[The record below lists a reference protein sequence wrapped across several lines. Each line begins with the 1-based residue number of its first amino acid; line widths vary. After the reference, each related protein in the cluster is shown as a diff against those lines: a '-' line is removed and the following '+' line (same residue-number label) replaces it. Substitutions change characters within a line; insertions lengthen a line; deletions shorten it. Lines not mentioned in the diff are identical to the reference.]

1 MRPKTF
7 IKAAGI
13 VTAFGA
19 IVLAG
24 MFSSSRRARA
34 IDDDDESSESKI
46 RQGFEIAP
54 VPLAPGWSALHR
66 DCQSKN
72 RLTALGTV
80 NGAWLSA
87 RKPFRRLI
95 NGGENFDHLVDFGQF
110 KAIVDHRFDR
120 SNAEPASRTLELA

>member
-19 IVLAG
+19 IVLAA
-24 MFSSSRRARA
+24 MFSSSRRVRA

-54 VPLAPGWSALHR
+54 VPLNLDG
-66 DCQSKN
+66 KN
-72 RLTALGTV
+72 RARPGGIRQLHCQRTCRLQ
-80 NGAWLSA
+80 WLSFRWPRYRIRA
-87 RKPFRRLI
+87 GWKPL
-95 NGGENFDHLVDFGQF
+95 
-110 KAIVDHRFDR
+110 
-120 SNAEPASRTLELA
+120 SS

>member
-1 MRPKTF
+1 VRKFTYTNTYVL
-7 IKAAGI
+7 IGRRLTTT
-13 VTAFGA
+13 TATAWTIGA
-19 IVLAG
+19 RIFVELEEPAET
-24 MFSSSRRARA
+24 SA
-34 IDDDDESSESKI
+34 DLPES
-46 RQGFEIAP
+46 G
-54 VPLAPGWSALHR
+54 PLALHC

-95 NGGENFDHLVDFGQF
+95 DGGENFDHLLDFGQF